1 MRRTKRLVFFFTALF
16 LVALVYLVYQL
27 FLNPEN
33 TKQVYYPLSEPEKGL
48 LRSGDILLRKGYG
61 YFSEKI
67 AGADTPPYQV
77 SHCAMLINRNNT
89 WQVVH
94 ALSSSVAQFDGV
106 QYQSLQQFLNE
117 SQANS
122 LLVYRYRTTA
132 DTLRRIV
139 LETCRYAD
147 ENRPFDHAFD
157 SDDTSSIYCTE
168 LFKLSFANILG
179 RDVFLRSSDKE
190 GKNLFN
196 FAVFKDT
203 SLFDCVLNHQLLLK
217 NK

>member
-48 LRSGDILLRKGYG
+48 LRTGDILLRKGYG

-67 AGADTPPYQV
+67 ASADSPPYQV
-77 SHCAMLINRNNT
+77 SHCAMLVYRNNT

-94 ALSSSVAQFDGV
+94 ALSSSVAPFDGV
-106 QYQSLQQFLNE
+106 QYQPLQQFLNE
-117 SQANS
+117 SQPGS
-122 LLVYRYRTTA
+122 LLVCRFKTTA
-132 DTLRRIV
+132 DSLQNIV
-139 LETCRYAD
+139 RETCRYAD
-147 ENRPFDHAFD
+147 EHRPFDHSFD
-157 SDDTSSIYCTE
+157 SNDTSSIYCTE
-168 LFKLSFANILG
+168 LFQHSFNKILN
-179 RDVFLRSSDKE
+179 RDIFYKSTDIE
-190 GKNLFN
+190 GKSLYN
-196 FAVFKDT
+196 FAIFKDTAVFKT
-203 SLFDCVLNHQLLLK
+203 ILNHQVLLK